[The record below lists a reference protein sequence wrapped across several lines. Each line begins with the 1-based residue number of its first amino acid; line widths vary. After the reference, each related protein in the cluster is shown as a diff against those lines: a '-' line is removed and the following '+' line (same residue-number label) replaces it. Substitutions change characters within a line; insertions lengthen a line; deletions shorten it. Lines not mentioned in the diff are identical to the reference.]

1 MYVAATAEGWKK
13 KLCAEEKDCS
23 MSRFLLVSAP
33 LVFVTGKERNVTY
46 PTQRH

>member
-13 KLCAEEKDCS
+13 KLCADEKDCS
-23 MSRFLLVSAP
+23 APGFLLVSAP
-33 LVFVTGKERNVTY
+33 LVFITGKERNVTH